1 MNSTKNNILL
11 RLLPPLL
18 LFLLSAVLFA
28 PSVGY
33 RLVSLDDPVF
43 IYNNP
48 IVFNGFSWTSLGRA
62 FTALHGDRMMYNP
75 LLWVSY
81 LLDSLLYGASPYAP
95 WGYHL
100 TNVLLHAANAV
111 LLYFI
116 LLAAVRRPW
125 LAFFA
130 AAVWALHP
138 LRVESVAWVTER
150 KDTLSTLFAFA
161 SILFYLKSWE
171 HGRPARDGGPEVAPS
186 PSRHSSLVTR
196 HCDKGMQCSAL
207 LAFVAGLLSKP
218 MLVTL
223 PFLFLLL
230 DFWPLR
236 RFSLPGALRALP
248 RLALEKW
255 PFFLLSLLFSL
266 LTYRLQTGA
275 ISDLPLSER
284 FRLVPVNY
292 LFYLARTLWP
302 VNLCP
307 LASGFPAT
315 LPWLVA
321 AAAVFLLL
329 AASALFLFR
338 RTPGVL
344 VGLLAFAGL
353 LAPVSGLVPIGGVP
367 VADRYAYLP
376 ALGLSLAL
384 LALLDALWERG
395 RPARDGDSEPPLPP
409 STRHSSL
416 VPCLCG
422 GIAAAVLGAE
432 VAVSCHLLPSWK
444 NSETFAARAAEIAPG
459 HVLSQIYRFIDVFY
473 FKGDLPAAVQ
483 AAETCW
489 AAQPSSPFATLAK
502 ILVLSQTASSSA
514 ATAFFEQ
521 HPVDTPSTDPSHNAL
536 PVAMAILYADTGDF
550 SKASDCI
557 GQALDN
563 PNCLPKTAES
573 VAAVA
578 FWICASRG

>member
-186 PSRHSSLVTR
+186 P
-196 HCDKGMQCSAL
+196 
-207 LAFVAGLLSKP
+207 
-218 MLVTL
+218 
-223 PFLFLLL
+223 
-230 DFWPLR
+230 
-236 RFSLPGALRALP
+236 
-248 RLALEKW
+248 
-255 PFFLLSLLFSL
+255 
-266 LTYRLQTGA
+266 
-275 ISDLPLSER
+275 
-284 FRLVPVNY
+284 
-292 LFYLARTLWP
+292 
-302 VNLCP
+302 
-307 LASGFPAT
+307 
-315 LPWLVA
+315 
-321 AAAVFLLL
+321 
-329 AASALFLFR
+329 
-338 RTPGVL
+338 
-344 VGLLAFAGL
+344 
-353 LAPVSGLVPIGGVP
+353 
-367 VADRYAYLP
+367 
-376 ALGLSLAL
+376 
-384 LALLDALWERG
+384 
-395 RPARDGDSEPPLPP
+395 
-409 STRHSSL
+409 
-416 VPCLCG
+416 
-422 GIAAAVLGAE
+422 
-432 VAVSCHLLPSWK
+432 
-444 NSETFAARAAEIAPG
+444 
-459 HVLSQIYRFIDVFY
+459 
-473 FKGDLPAAVQ
+473 
-483 AAETCW
+483 
-489 AAQPSSPFATLAK
+489 
-502 ILVLSQTASSSA
+502 
-514 ATAFFEQ
+514 
-521 HPVDTPSTDPSHNAL
+521 
-536 PVAMAILYADTGDF
+536 
-550 SKASDCI
+550 
-557 GQALDN
+557 
-563 PNCLPKTAES
+563 
-573 VAAVA
+573 
-578 FWICASRG
+578 